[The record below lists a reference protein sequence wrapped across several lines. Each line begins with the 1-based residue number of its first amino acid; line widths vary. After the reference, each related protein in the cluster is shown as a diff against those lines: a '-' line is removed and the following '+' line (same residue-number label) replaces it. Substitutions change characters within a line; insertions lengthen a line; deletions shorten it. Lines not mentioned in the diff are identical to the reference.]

1 MCLVRCIMNLISYFT
16 VQHLMVIHHG
26 ECCTLSGFNY
36 CLACSYT
43 SIKHK
48 QGGKFV
54 SHFIA
59 DFNEMYQELEQ
70 NTPTLTYYVFY
81 HDCQHGYIS
90 YYVQYFVQYN
100 CFLQMLH

>member
-1 MCLVRCIMNLISYFT
+1 MFLL
-16 VQHLMVIHHG
+16 
-26 ECCTLSGFNY
+26 
-36 CLACSYT
+36 

-54 SHFIA
+54 PHFIA

-81 HDCQHGYIS
+81 HVLSNGYMS
-90 YYVQYFVQYN
+90 YYV
-100 CFLQMLH
+100 